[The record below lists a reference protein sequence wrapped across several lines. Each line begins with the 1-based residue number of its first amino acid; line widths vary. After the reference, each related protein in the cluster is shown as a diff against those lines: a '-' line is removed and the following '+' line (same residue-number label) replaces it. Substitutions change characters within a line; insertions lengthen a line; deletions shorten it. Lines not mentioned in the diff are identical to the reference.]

1 MKPLQPRRRF
11 HRFSTVELLVALA
24 LLFFFFPFVEEVKGG
39 DVIIS
44 ILLSLVLLSAVLAVA
59 DRKGVFFIA
68 LVLAIPAIAG
78 RWINHFRPDLVPPP
92 VFLIAGLVLGCFR
105 GGEFAP
111 LRFACAFGK
120 HRSPLREH
128 LGLPDAWLDVD
139 NSLLARGPGDSKCLR
154 VQHGQRD
161 KTDRWTGFNAF
172 YFSFITLSTV
182 GYGDITPVSRI
193 ARWLAAT
200 EAMTGLA
207 LCHRFDCPP
216 GFTLIPL
223 QSLND
228 SCDVSEGGGILHFA
242 IDRMELSAVDFIK
255 TLGVSFA
262 ALFPIVNPVGDAPIF
277 FGLTQNY
284 PQSAQKVLARK
295 IAAYGFVLLVVSA
308 LFGSEILAFFGIS
321 LFVVQIAGGL
331 VVAATGWKLL
341 NQPDDDS
348 SSKQVPETLEDA
360 LQHAFF
366 PLTLPLTVG
375 PGAISV
381 AITLGAHLRY
391 QAGPGFEHGYPR
403 HFIAAAAGMLLVCLL
418 VVVCYGNAARL
429 VGLLGKS
436 GTSILT
442 RLSAFILLAIG
453 VQIFWN
459 GLSVGILQMLAHTTA
474 AH

>member
-1 MKPLQPRRRF
+1 MWRSSSHAWFHFIPR
-11 HRFSTVELLVALA
+11 
-24 LLFFFFPFVEEVKGG
+24 
-39 DVIIS
+39 
-44 ILLSLVLLSAVLAVA
+44 
-59 DRKGVFFIA
+59 
-68 LVLAIPAIAG
+68 
-78 RWINHFRPDLVPPP
+78 
-92 VFLIAGLVLGCFR
+92 
-105 GGEFAP
+105 
-111 LRFACAFGK
+111 
-120 HRSPLREH
+120 
-128 LGLPDAWLDVD
+128 
-139 NSLLARGPGDSKCLR
+139 
-154 VQHGQRD
+154 
-161 KTDRWTGFNAF
+161 
-172 YFSFITLSTV
+172 
-182 GYGDITPVSRI
+182 
-193 ARWLAAT
+193 
-200 EAMTGLA
+200 
-207 LCHRFDCPP
+207 
-216 GFTLIPL
+216 

-228 SCDVSEGGGILHFA
+228 SCSEGGGILHFA
-242 IDRMELSAVDFIK
+242 IDRMEFSAVDFIK

-262 ALFPIVNPVGDAPIF
+262 ALFPIVNPLGDAPIF

-295 IAAYGFVLLVVSA
+295 IAAYGFVLLIVSA

-348 SSKQVPETLEDA
+348 SSKQVPGTLEDA

-375 PGAISV
+375 PGAISI

-403 HFIAAAAGMLLVCLL
+403 HFIAAAAGMFLVCLL

-436 GTSILT
+436 GTNILT

-453 VQIFWN
+453 VQILWN
-459 GLSVGILQMLAHTTA
+459 GLSVGILQLLAHVTA
-474 AH
+474 GH

>member
-1 MKPLQPRRRF
+1 
-11 HRFSTVELLVALA
+11 
-24 LLFFFFPFVEEVKGG
+24 
-39 DVIIS
+39 
-44 ILLSLVLLSAVLAVA
+44 
-59 DRKGVFFIA
+59 
-68 LVLAIPAIAG
+68 
-78 RWINHFRPDLVPPP
+78 
-92 VFLIAGLVLGCFR
+92 
-105 GGEFAP
+105 
-111 LRFACAFGK
+111 
-120 HRSPLREH
+120 
-128 LGLPDAWLDVD
+128 
-139 NSLLARGPGDSKCLR
+139 
-154 VQHGQRD
+154 
-161 KTDRWTGFNAF
+161 
-172 YFSFITLSTV
+172 
-182 GYGDITPVSRI
+182 
-193 ARWLAAT
+193 
-200 EAMTGLA
+200 
-207 LCHRFDCPP
+207 
-216 GFTLIPL
+216 
-223 QSLND
+223 
-228 SCDVSEGGGILHFA
+228 
-242 IDRMELSAVDFIK
+242 MELSAVDFIK

-262 ALFPIVNPVGDAPIF
+262 ALFPIVNPLGCAPIF
-277 FGLTQNY
+277 FGLTRNY

-295 IAAYGFVLLVVSA
+295 IAAYGFVILVVSA

-348 SSKQVPETLEDA
+348 SSQQIPGTLEDA

-375 PGAISV
+375 PGGISI

-403 HFIAAAAGMLLVCLL
+403 HFIAAAAGMLLICLL

-459 GLSVGILQMLAHTTA
+459 GLSVGILQLLAHTTA

>member
-1 MKPLQPRRRF
+1 MTQMRIDRSLALVVLASMA
-11 HRFSTVELLVALA
+11 FSCKTTSPEASRAKDLATGDQSNIAATGGARTISFADIETLKVLPNTKVPKGAFVSLVAS
-24 LLFFFFPFVEEVKGG
+24 P
-39 DVIIS
+39 
-44 ILLSLVLLSAVLAVA
+44 
-59 DRKGVFFIA
+59 
-68 LVLAIPAIAG
+68 
-78 RWINHFRPDLVPPP
+78 
-92 VFLIAGLVLGCFR
+92 
-105 GGEFAP
+105 GGE
-111 LRFACAFGK
+111 
-120 HRSPLREH
+120 
-128 LGLPDAWLDVD
+128 
-139 NSLLARGPGDSKCLR
+139 N
-154 VQHGQRD
+154 
-161 KTDRWTGFNAF
+161 N
-172 YFSFITLSTV
+172 
-182 GYGDITPVSRI
+182 
-193 ARWLAAT
+193 
-200 EAMTGLA
+200 
-207 LCHRFDCPP
+207 
-216 GFTLIPL
+216 
-223 QSLND
+223 
-228 SCDVSEGGGILHFA
+228 
-242 IDRMELSAVDFIK
+242 VDFIK

-262 ALFPIVNPVGDAPIF
+262 ALFPIVNPLGDAPIF

-331 VVAATGWKLL
+331 VVAATGWNLL

-348 SSKQVPETLEDA
+348 SSKQSPGTLEGA

-375 PGAISV
+375 PGAISI

-418 VVVCYGNAARL
+418 VVVCYGNAARM